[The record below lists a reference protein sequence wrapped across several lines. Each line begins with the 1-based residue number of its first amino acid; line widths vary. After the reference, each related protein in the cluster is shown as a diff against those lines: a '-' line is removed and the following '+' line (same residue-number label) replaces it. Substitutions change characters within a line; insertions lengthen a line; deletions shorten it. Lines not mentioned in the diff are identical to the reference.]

1 MCFYNESPWTIVLN
15 LYTRISQCKTNWD
28 YVFSPPLYLGISV
41 LVYEY
46 LTINIYLYV
55 EILENSYSYTVL
67 L

>member
-1 MCFYNESPWTIVLN
+1 MCFYNENPWTIVLN
-15 LYTRISQCKTNWD
+15 LYTRIAQCKTNGD
-28 YVFSPPLYLGISV
+28 YVFFPPLNLGISV

-46 LTINIYLYV
+46 LIINIYLYV